1 MLFVEREFDGNFSE
15 LMDSLLFHLKNN
27 GYVAVADV
35 DVKGILKKT
44 MNFDFKEYH
53 ILEIC
58 KPQAAKDLIGGDD
71 NNGLFL
77 PCKMV
82 AYESET
88 KIKVRILLPSELTER
103 FNLGTPDRIKKY
115 ENELIEIFNSFIP

>member
-71 NNGLFL
+71 NNGL
-77 PCKMV
+77 
-82 AYESET
+82 
-88 KIKVRILLPSELTER
+88 
-103 FNLGTPDRIKKY
+103 
-115 ENELIEIFNSFIP
+115 